1 MENMSSG
8 PKGDLFYWPETGR
21 IDRFHLGDG
30 NQAADDLRANAV
42 QPEIHEAEAKGD
54 TQAKTPVRNICLVLE
69 LTDLGLSTHSR
80 FLGAL
85 KFTSDPRQVLHF
97 IPAFLSLHSFIP
109 L

>member
-8 PKGDLFYWPETGR
+8 PEGDLFYRPEPGR

-30 NQAADDLRANAV
+30 NQATHDLSANAV
-42 QPEIHEAEAKGD
+42 QPEVHEAEAKGD
-54 TQAKTPVRNICLVLE
+54 AQAKTPARNVWLILE

-85 KFTSDPRQVLHF
+85 KFTSGTL
-97 IPAFLSLHSFIP
+97 I
-109 L
+109 